1 MQMVMQRGF
10 TWRGS
15 HDNLF
20 GFAKSVTAGRLAKES
35 WLQRLHVKPSIARIQ
50 IEFLCNINEF
60 IYCNTLHF
68 FLAKNSG
75 ERFYEAIEDI
85 VSLSEDEF
93 SVESDNVFILVSS
106 LFNGIEKTHV
116 QQLLNQPIDSNYD
129 FLTNRNL
136 VDTFLDKY
144 ISAIEILPQ
153 PKEQIYF
160 LASELHP
167 NVIANDLLNKEI
179 DNDTFMD
186 HINNYRWLSSIS
198 KLMKS
203 IEEKS

>member
-68 FLAKNSG
+68 FLAKNRDTRTRNINIRIKKVQG
-75 ERFYEAIEDI
+75 TCFD
-85 VSLSEDEF
+85 SLEPNALISISIKS
-93 SVESDNVFILVSS
+93 SVVDDKL
-106 LFNGIEKTHV
+106 G
-116 QQLLNQPIDSNYD
+116 LLHTLMNS
-129 FLTNRNL
+129 
-136 VDTFLDKY
+136 
-144 ISAIEILPQ
+144 
-153 PKEQIYF
+153 
-160 LASELHP
+160 
-167 NVIANDLLNKEI
+167 
-179 DNDTFMD
+179 
-186 HINNYRWLSSIS
+186 SSICLHHYLS
-198 KLMKS
+198 LPL
-203 IEEKS
+203 